1 MAAPL
6 QIGKYELVRKL
17 ASGGMAEV
25 YLARAAGPAG
35 FQKTLVV
42 KRILPH
48 LAEDPKFVA
57 MFLAEARLAA
67 ALNHPGVV
75 QIFDFGEAD
84 DAYYLAMEYVD
95 GPDLGTLWR
104 AARGRLPIS
113 HAVKIISLACEGLD
127 YAHEFRDAETG
138 QTLNIV
144 HRDVSPDN
152 ILLSRQGAVK
162 VTDFGVA
169 KAATTSQHTQ
179 AGTLKG
185 KFAYMAPEQLRG
197 KPLDRRADVYSAAAT
212 LYEALAGNR
221 LFDVE
226 GELALLNA
234 VAREPHVD
242 IRSRRAE
249 IPEALSRI
257 LDKAL
262 AKDPARRY
270 PTCRALGLELENF
283 LRASDEVVGTYE
295 LSSLVAKLAEPVP
308 AENAAGRSG
317 MRPAPVRSP
326 STPPTAQAAAP
337 SRQRGSAPQG
347 ELTGRLKNLA
357 RLEAVRE
364 WLSAMTDPSLRR
376 QAIDT
381 ARQFPRTHPLET
393 VLAAGSAVLV
403 IVTLWIL
410 LSSLFVGS

>member
-48 LAEDPKFVA
+48 LAEDPKFVE

-67 ALNHPGVV
+67 GLNHPGVV

-104 AARGRLPIS
+104 AARGRLPIA

-127 YAHEFRDAETG
+127 YAHA
-138 QTLNIV
+138 LNIV

-152 ILLSRQGAVK
+152 ILLSRTGAVK

-169 KAATTSQHTQ
+169 KAASTSQHTQ

-226 GELALLNA
+226 GDVALLNA
-234 VAREPHVD
+234 VAKEPHVD
-242 IRSRRAE
+242 IRSRRPE

-262 AKDPARRY
+262 AKDPTRRY
-270 PTCRALGLELENF
+270 PSCRALGLELENF
-283 LRASDEVVGTYE
+283 LRASNEVVGTYE
-295 LSSLVAKLAEPVP
+295 LSSLVAQLTDPAPEPSGTTT
-308 AENAAGRSG
+308 GRSG
-317 MRPAPVRSP
+317 MRPAPVRKP
-326 STPPTAQAAAP
+326 STPPTAQSAAP
-337 SRQRGSAPQG
+337 ARQRSPAPPG
-347 ELTGRLKNLA
+347 ELTGRPQHLA

-364 WLSAMTDPSLRR
+364 WLSAMGDPALRR
-376 QAIDT
+376 QALDT
-381 ARQFPRTHPLET
+381 ARQFPRNHPLET